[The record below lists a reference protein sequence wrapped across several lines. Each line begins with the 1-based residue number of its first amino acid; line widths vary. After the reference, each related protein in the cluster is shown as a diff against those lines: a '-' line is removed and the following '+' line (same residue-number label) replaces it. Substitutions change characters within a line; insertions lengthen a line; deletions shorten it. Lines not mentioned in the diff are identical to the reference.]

1 MTGGVFILLWSSPGY
16 RTPDEE
22 RVRKM
27 KRILIVLSALVLIF
41 AVACSGDNPAPG
53 GNSGNSNA
61 PSISIDDP
69 TQEPTISGSA
79 DKVMDEALADRLL
92 PILMA
97 HENEGLGKEYEP
109 TYATRYEHFDESGT
123 LIAETVVSAP
133 TAQQMRTTTLKKDFD
148 DMKAGTV
155 IKSFVGGDPS
165 YTIDDKALTS
175 EQEQALSPILNAFSF
190 DDTKGAKYKMT
201 DITIYDFRDVT
212 YEGGSYSRWI
222 HRMDEYV
229 DTRTGWYKTYFAV
242 SVTPGVDGMTFLEI
256 IIESEG
262 ESQYKSLCRIV
273 GGADAGTY
281 SVSPDIISRLFG

>member
-1 MTGGVFILLWSSPGY
+1 
-16 RTPDEE
+16 
-22 RVRKM
+22 M

-109 TYATRYEHFDESGT
+109 IYDIRYEHFDESGT
-123 LIAETVVSAP
+123 LIAVTVESAP
-133 TAQQMRTTTLKKDFD
+133 TAQQTRTTTLEKDFE

-155 IKSFVGGDPS
+155 IKSFVGGNPS
-165 YTIDDKALTS
+165 YTIDDKSLTS
-175 EQEQALSPILNAFSF
+175 EQEQALSPIFNAFSS
-190 DDTKGAKYKMT
+190 DDTNGAKYKMT

-212 YEGGSYSRWI
+212 YEGGSYSRWV

-256 IIESEG
+256 IIESDG
-262 ESQYKSLCRIV
+262 VSQYKSLCRIV

>member
-1 MTGGVFILLWSSPGY
+1 
-16 RTPDEE
+16 
-22 RVRKM
+22 M
-27 KRILIVLSALVLIF
+27 KRILIVLSALVLMF

-53 GNSGNSNA
+53 GNSGNNNA

-109 TYATRYEHFDESGT
+109 TYSTRYEHFDESGT
-123 LIAETVVSAP
+123 LLAETVVSAP
-133 TAQQMRTTTLKKDFD
+133 GPQQTITTTLKKDFD
-148 DMKAGTV
+148 DMKTGTV

-165 YTIDDKALTS
+165 YTIDDKPLTS
-175 EQEQALSPILNAFSF
+175 EQQQALSPLLTA
-190 DDTKGAKYKMT
+190 DYKMS
-201 DITIYDFRDVT
+201 DVTIYDFRDVT
-212 YEGGSYSRWI
+212 YEGGSYSRWV

-229 DTRTGWYKTYFAV
+229 DTRTGWYKTCFAV
-242 SVTPGVDGMTFLEI
+242 SVTPGVDGMTSLEI
-256 IIESEG
+256 IIESDG
-262 ESQYKSLCRIV
+262 ASQYKSLCRIV

-281 SVSPDIISRLFG
+281 SIPQEILDGLFS